1 MNNKYIKTS
10 IKNQILE
17 VSINRPK
24 QMNSINTH
32 TSMELKKVFE
42 EFKNSQKLKIAII
55 YGEGNSSF
63 SAGNDLKHIKSESDP
78 VVPFGGITSQ
88 FECYKPIIAAIEGY
102 ALGGGL
108 EIALSCDIL
117 IASENST
124 FGFPEPKVGLF
135 AGAGGAAKLAKIIPQ
150 KIALNLL
157 LTGKLI
163 SSKEAKDIGLI
174 SEVVPKNKALEYA
187 RKTAHN
193 ILECSY
199 LAISATKQIALN
211 EYDTS
216 FDPSEIE
223 KSYSEVEKLRTS
235 NHFNIGKNAFAKK
248 ENPIWD

>member
-24 QMNSINTH
+24 QMNSINPH

-216 FDPSEIE
+216 FDPSKIE

>member
-1 MNNKYIKTS
+1 MNYKYIKTS
-10 IKNQILE
+10 INNQILE

-24 QMNSINTH
+24 QMNSINPH
-32 TSMELKKVFE
+32 TSMELKEVFE

-63 SAGNDLKHIKSESDP
+63 SAGNDLKHSKSESDP
-78 VVPFGGITSQ
+78 VAPFGGITSE

-135 AGAGGAAKLAKIIPQ
+135 AGAGGAAKLAKLIPQ

-174 SEVVPKNKALEYA
+174 SEIVPQNKALEYA
-187 RKTAHN
+187 RKTAEN
-193 ILECSY
+193 ILKCSY

-216 FDPSEIE
+216 FDPSKIE
-223 KSYSEVEKLRTS
+223 KSYSEVRKLRKS
-235 NHFNIGKNAFAKK
+235 NHFNIGKNAFSKK

>member
-17 VSINRPK
+17 VSINRPN
-24 QMNSINTH
+24 QMNSINPH

>member
-24 QMNSINTH
+24 QMNSINPH
-32 TSMELKKVFE
+32 TSMELKEVFE

-78 VVPFGGITSQ
+78 DVPFGGITSQ
-88 FECYKPIIAAIEGY
+88 FECYKPIIAAIDGY

-174 SEVVPKNKALEYA
+174 SEVVPQNKALEYA

-223 KSYSEVEKLRTS
+223 KAYSEVEKLRTS